1 MATIGTHPAI
11 AVIILFIVFFAIFF
25 LLIYGILQYAESR
38 RKKISESS
46 LETSSTEIPTFAKF
60 KTCSYCGTTMPG
72 IASFCPEC
80 GSPQIPAQKNQ

>member
-1 MATIGTHPAI
+1 MAVIGTHPVI
-11 AVIILFIVFFAIFF
+11 AVVVLFVVFFAIFF

-38 RKKISESS
+38 KKGREVE
-46 LETSSTEIPTFAKF
+46 ETEEKNPGQIPTFVKS

-80 GSPQIPAQKNQ
+80 GSPQIAAR